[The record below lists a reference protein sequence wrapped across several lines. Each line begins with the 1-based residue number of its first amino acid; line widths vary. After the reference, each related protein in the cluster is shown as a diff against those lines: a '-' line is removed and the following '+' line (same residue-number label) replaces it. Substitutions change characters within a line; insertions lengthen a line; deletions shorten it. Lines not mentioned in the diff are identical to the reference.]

1 MKVLIFGATGATG
14 RCLIEQALVLGYE
27 ITAFAR
33 NPSAIP
39 QGGLRNA
46 LALQHERRLSVVRG
60 DVVEPASVD
69 AAMVGQDAVLCALGV
84 KSLSATTVLSTGMK
98 NIIAA
103 MEKSGT
109 RRIVCESSLG
119 VGESRNQASFV
130 FGKIIMP
137 LFLKGVFD
145 DKARQERELRQSNLD
160 WVIVRPAQLTNGP
173 RSGGYS
179 VVTDNSKVGK
189 QISRADVAA
198 FMLEQLTDERYLK
211 QTVAIAY

>member
-14 RCLIEQALVLGYE
+14 RCLIEQALVLGHE
-27 ITAFAR
+27 VTAFAR
-33 NPSAIP
+33 KPDAI
-39 QGGLRNA
+39 
-46 LALQHERRLSVVRG
+46 ALQHDHLSVVRG

-84 KSLSATTVLSTGMK
+84 KSLSATTVLSTGTK

-137 LFLKGVFD
+137 LFLKGVFE
-145 DKARQERELRQSNLD
+145 DKARQESELRQSNLD

-173 RSGGYS
+173 RLGGYS

-198 FMLEQLTDERYLK
+198 FMLEQLADERCLK

>member
-14 RCLIEQALVLGYE
+14 RCLIEQALVLGHE
-27 ITAFAR
+27 VTAFAR
-33 NPSAIP
+33 KPDAI
-39 QGGLRNA
+39 
-46 LALQHERRLSVVRG
+46 ALQHDQLSVVRG

-69 AAMVGQDAVLCALGV
+69 AAMVGQDAVLCALGA
-84 KSLSATTVLSTGMK
+84 KSLSATTVLSTGTK

-137 LFLKGVFD
+137 LFLKGVFE
-145 DKARQERELRQSNLD
+145 DKARQESELRQSNLD

-198 FMLEQLTDERYLK
+198 FMLEQLADERYLK